1 MRFSE
6 TKSIRRRAAVES
18 ASPLATEVR
27 ADLKLAAPDASE
39 IVRYLGYPLGRSPG
53 SRIARHVEQLVKES
67 LSCLEPRG
75 TFSLYPITERKK
87 RSLRV
92 GHLTI
97 CGNIG
102 EFMEHADRV
111 AAFVVTVGEGIS
123 KRASSA
129 RQGGDAFAAW
139 VVDAL
144 GSWAAEAAADALM
157 VRVQRHLRDQEA
169 LTLRYSPGYCGMEM
183 SQQRQLFRLV
193 RADSVGVKL
202 LPSLLMQPL
211 KSISGLVG
219 LGPKEAISSYRSA
232 CDRCPQVGCHMR
244 R

>member
-1 MRFSE
+1 M
-6 TKSIRRRAAVES
+6 TQIY
-18 ASPLATEVR
+18 P
-27 ADLKLAAPDASE
+27 
-39 IVRYLGYPLGRSPG
+39 YLGYPRGTAPG
-53 SRIARHVEQLVKES
+53 SQIAEHVERLVEES

-75 TFSLYPITERKK
+75 TFSIYPVRNQKA

-92 GHLTI
+92 GDLTI
-97 CGNIG
+97 HGNIG

-111 AAFVVTVGEGIS
+111 AVFVVTVGEGIS
-123 KRASSA
+123 KRAISA
-129 RQGGDAFAAW
+129 RQGGDAFAAS

-157 VRVQRHLRDQEA
+157 ERIHRHLREQEA

-183 SQQRQLFRLV
+183 SEQRQLFRLV
-193 RADSVGVKL
+193 RADSVGVRL

-211 KSISGLVG
+211 KSVSGLVG
-219 LGPKEAISSYRSA
+219 LGPREAISSYQSA
-232 CDRCPQVGCHMR
+232 CDRCQQVGCHMR